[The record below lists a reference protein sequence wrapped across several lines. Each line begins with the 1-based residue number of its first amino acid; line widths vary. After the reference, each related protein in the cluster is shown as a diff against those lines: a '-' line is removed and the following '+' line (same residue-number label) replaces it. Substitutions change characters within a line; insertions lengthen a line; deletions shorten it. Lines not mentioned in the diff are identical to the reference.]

1 MTGSAQSVEW
11 IGPNLREPISWLA
24 LVNAEEVI
32 EIVLNL
38 ANATRSICA
47 AAGVQVGLELTQL
60 PTTVK

>member
-11 IGPNLREPISWLA
+11 ISPNLRERISWLA
-24 LVNAEEVI
+24 LVSAEEVI
-32 EIVLNL
+32 EIARNMT
-38 ANATRSICA
+38 NAARTICA

>member
-1 MTGSAQSVEW
+1 MTGSVRSVEW
-11 IGPNLREPISWLA
+11 INPNLRERISWLA

-32 EIVLNL
+32 EIVRNL
-38 ANATRSICA
+38 PNAARSICA